1 MCAADELDDDNQVY
15 HINKKNV
22 SKEEVK
28 AFLEKQEKKE
38 DVLWM
43 KGYPTGK

>member
-1 MCAADELDDDNQVY
+1 MKVKITY
-15 HINKKNV
+15 HIRKYSQYAKMKV
-22 SKEEVK
+22 FK

-43 KGYPTGK
+43 KGYPTDK